1 MAEMKIRASVHFVLA
16 LVILIGGSG
25 IVGGEYFLVRWYPA
39 HKERADAETLAL
51 VPYGNTG
58 LGISIEVAKGIY
70 EKAEVGPGEVK
81 LSRPGLFGG
90 GPSLAIKSVP
100 NPDGA
105 SEFTPQ
111 ALAIWETDGS
121 IHKIPRYDFE
131 HTKVMGRDAV
141 IIHALRGGSMVET
154 LRVISSTRI
163 IEADCTSG
171 GEDNALYMQ
180 ACDESLR
187 TLKVEGP
194 EPVPEPAAEAAKK
207 GKSKRK

>member
-1 MAEMKIRASVHFVLA
+1 MAGMKIRLSAHFVLA

-39 HKERADAETLAL
+39 HRQRVADEAL
-51 VPYGNTG
+51 TPVPYGSTG

-70 EKAEVGPGEVK
+70 EKAEVLPGEVK
-81 LSRPGLFGG
+81 LSKPGLFRG
-90 GPSLAIKSVP
+90 GPSLTIKSLP

-131 HTKVMGRDAV
+131 HTKVMDRDAV
-141 IIHALRGGSMVET
+141 IIHALRGDSMVET
-154 LRVISSTRI
+154 LRVISPTRI
-163 IEADCTSG
+163 IEAECTPG
-171 GEDNALYMQ
+171 GEDNTLYMQ

-194 EPVPEPAAEAAKK
+194 ESIPAPVAEAPKK